1 MSEQQFP
8 EPTTG
13 GLIFNPEGKLFLMKS
28 HKWKNKWVVPGG
40 HIELGE
46 TIEESLIREVKEET
60 NLDIHDIEFVC
71 FQEFIYDD
79 LFWKKRHYIFFDY
92 ACKTDST
99 EVLLNSE
106 AQEYR
111 WISLKEKGELPLD
124 KYTEIAIQKYLE
136 MKNNTL

>member
-1 MSEQQFP
+1 MPDQQFP

-13 GLIFNPEGKLFLMKS
+13 GLIFNSEGNLFLMKS
-28 HKWKNKWVVPGG
+28 HKWRDKWVVPGG

-60 NLDIHDIEFVC
+60 NLDIFDIEFIC

-79 LFWKKRHYIFFDY
+79 LFWKRRHYIFFDY

-99 EVLLNSE
+99 EVILNSE
-106 AQEYR
+106 AQEYI
-111 WISLKEKGELPLD
+111 WISLKEGVKLPLD

-136 MKNNTL
+136 MKNKKK

>member
-1 MSEQQFP
+1 MADQQFP

-13 GLIFNPEGKLFLMKS
+13 GLIFNAEDKLFLMKS
-28 HKWKNKWVVPGG
+28 HKWRDKWVVPGG

-60 NLDIHDIEFVC
+60 NLDIFDIEFIC
-71 FQEFIYDD
+71 FQEFIFDE
-79 LFWKKRHYIFFDY
+79 LFWKRRHYIFFDF

-106 AQEYR
+106 AQ
-111 WISLKEKGELPLD
+111 
-124 KYTEIAIQKYLE
+124 
-136 MKNNTL
+136 

>member
-1 MSEQQFP
+1 MKNQQFP

-28 HKWKNKWVVPGG
+28 HKWKDKWVVPGG

-46 TIEESLIREVKEET
+46 TIEESLRREVKEET
-60 NLDIHDIEFVC
+60 NLDIYNIEFIC

-92 ACKTDST
+92 ACKTDSI
-99 EVLLNSE
+99 EVKLNYE
-106 AQEYR
+106 AQEYA
-111 WISLKEKGELPLD
+111 WVSVEDAFKLPID
-124 KYTEIAIQKYLE
+124 SYTEIAIRKYLE
-136 MKNNTL
+136 MKNK